1 MHPFNKRL
9 TILASSALAAS
20 VLLGLYAPSPT
31 TLVVG
36 IIVIGLGMVLGLLYY
51 LLRPLPQEMLP
62 MFDGETGGGANLS
75 PPPAATAHQEPMPN
89 NVVHLTVIRGEEDR

>member
-9 TILASSALAAS
+9 IILASSALAAS

-51 LLRPLPQEMLP
+51 LLRPLPKEMLP
-62 MFDGETGGGANLS
+62 MFDSETGGGVNLT
-75 PPPAATAHQEPMPN
+75 PPPPTTAPQGPTP
-89 NVVHLTVIRGEEDR
+89 NVVHLTVIRAEEDR